1 MIQDILSFI
10 LNSRFGRVIVDC
22 VWEEKLSGTFNFNKQ
37 DDIDSTKFS
46 KPTMKPEK
54 LTLLKTKHEKF
65 RSKILHCKLYSFWF
79 TNTIPDNTT
88 VSTQYYT

>member
-54 LTLLKTKHEKF
+54 LTLLKFIYSEKATKFCEIFH
-65 RSKILHCKLYSFWF
+65 
-79 TNTIPDNTT
+79 
-88 VSTQYYT
+88 